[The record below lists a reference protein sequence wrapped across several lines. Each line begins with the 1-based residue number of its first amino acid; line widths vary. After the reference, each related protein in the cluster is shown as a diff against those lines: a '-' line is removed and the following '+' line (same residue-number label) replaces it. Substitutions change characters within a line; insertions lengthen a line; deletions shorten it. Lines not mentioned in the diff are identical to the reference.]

1 MLDFQ
6 YKARDK
12 VSGRIINGTIQADNE
27 MAAGKL
33 LLKQEMY
40 PVELRIK
47 KGPVL
52 GAGTVQGRV
61 KAKDKVVFTRQL
73 ATLIKAGLPMAQALH
88 STLDQVSNKKLKEII
103 FRLTKSVEGG
113 TPLSQA
119 LAEYPQNFNRI
130 YISMVEAGEASGNLE
145 NTLERLAIQLEK
157 EAEIA
162 SKVRGA
168 LIYPAIVLVVII
180 LVLGFML
187 TSVVPQIAN
196 LYASFGK
203 DLPLITVIMVWIA
216 NAITK
221 YWFITFPVLGLIGYG
236 IYLGFKTPQ
245 GHRLIDRAKINMPP
259 INQLYMKMY
268 MARFARTLGS
278 LVASGIP
285 ILQALALVSDSVNNE
300 FLKQEVVVMAEQV
313 KSGQSLSEALQKTE
327 YFLPLV
333 GQMVKVGEDSGT
345 LGDMLDRLATFYEN
359 EVDQTVKNIST
370 LIEPILI
377 VFLGFMVVIM
387 IMGVLFPVYNLVGTD
402 LGSSGGAKTTTK

>member
-1 MLDFQ
+1 
-6 YKARDK
+6 
-12 VSGRIINGTIQADNE
+12 
-27 MAAGKL
+27 
-33 LLKQEMY
+33 
-40 PVELRIK
+40 
-47 KGPVL
+47 
-52 GAGTVQGRV
+52 
-61 KAKDKVVFTRQL
+61 
-73 ATLIKAGLPMAQALH
+73 
-88 STLDQVSNKKLKEII
+88 
-103 FRLTKSVEGG
+103 
-113 TPLSQA
+113 
-119 LAEYPQNFNRI
+119 
-130 YISMVEAGEASGNLE
+130 MVEAGEASGNLE